1 MKHTKVSLLKKFFAS
16 LPLCSLV
23 PNSCQ
28 MEGKEKKIKKNKV
41 LPSQDEEVS
50 DEVLEEIEAQI
61 EVDEDWED
69 EEAAPVTAIPS
80 KIIVVEESEIVLSD
94 EPKKRELKAEDV
106 AVDIDENSN
115 DNKKNATMW
124 GNS

>member
-1 MKHTKVSLLKKFFAS
+1 
-16 LPLCSLV
+16 
-23 PNSCQ
+23 

-115 DNKKNATMW
+115 DNKRNEQKAVSTVSTEQKDKN
-124 GNS
+124 GNTEKIKADYDINQNKVY